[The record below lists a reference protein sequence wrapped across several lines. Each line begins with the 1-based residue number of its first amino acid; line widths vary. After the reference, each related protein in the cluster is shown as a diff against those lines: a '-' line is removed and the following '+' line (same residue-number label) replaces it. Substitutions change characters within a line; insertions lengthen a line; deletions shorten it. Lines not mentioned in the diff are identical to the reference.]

1 MEGTMGNSEQ
11 ETWDQ
16 YNGLLLG
23 PDVDRIRKMLVRY
36 DLFKEALN
44 VPGDIVECGVLK
56 GVGAIYWAKLLAIYA
71 PASRRKVV
79 GFDVFSAFADSML
92 DYERDAA
99 KKFTEEAAFEGVDPE
114 DILSRASIA
123 GLDGRLELVVGDVAE
138 TAAEYVRKNRGFRI
152 SLLHLDLDTYL
163 GTKAVLEALYD
174 SVTPGGIIVCDE
186 YGSPEWGES
195 DAIDEFFN
203 GRGASIRAIE
213 HATKPTAY
221 IVKPNY

>member
-1 MEGTMGNSEQ
+1 MGNSEQ

-138 TAAEYVRKNRGFRI
+138 TAAEYVRKNRGFRV

-195 DAIDEFFN
+195 DAIDEFFY
-203 GRGASIRAIE
+203 GRGASVRAIE